1 MAAGLFPDELSK
13 PLNAS
18 EIRFRLFGTNAG
30 LVAFAALAALLLL
43 VMPLWLDAF
52 RLNLAAKYLSLA
64 FVAVG
69 LVLCWGYGGVLSLGQ
84 GVFWGLG
91 GYCLA
96 AFLKLEAARNI
107 AEESGTDQINA
118 LTTVGL
124 PDFMDWNQI
133 TELPWFWVPFKS
145 FPLTLFLIFAVP
157 TLLAYLLGTA
167 MFKRRVSGVY
177 FAIITQALCWLME
190 LLFVTRQGWTGG
202 INGIT
207 DLRTM
212 LGWDIRTTGAQN
224 TLYFATAVFLL
235 GTVLLGRLILSSKL
249 GRLLVAVRD
258 SEDRVRFSGYD
269 VAAFK
274 TFVFCVAA
282 AFSALGGAMFVLNV
296 GFMSPKLVTIEPS
309 IYMVIFCAVGGRM
322 SLTGAV
328 FGTLLISWA
337 RTWFSEEFPALW
349 YFAMGAIFIGVTLL
363 FPNGLAGIVTQ
374 LGTKIGQLFGLGGKK
389 AGPPV
394 PRIGPAALRT
404 EPAPSP
410 KPSPSA
416 APEQA

>member
-1 MAAGLFPDELSK
+1 MK
-13 PLNAS
+13 AS
-18 EIRFRLFGTNAG
+18 ELRFRLFGSHAG
-30 LVAFAALAALLLL
+30 VAAFALLALLLLL

-52 RLNLAAKYLSLA
+52 RLNMAAKYLSLA

-96 AFLKLEAARNI
+96 AFLKLEAAGNI
-107 AEESGTDQINA
+107 AAESGTDQINA
-118 LTTVGL
+118 LTTAGL

-145 FPLTLFLIFAVP
+145 FPVTLVLVFLVP
-157 TLLAYLLGTA
+157 TLLAYLLGVA

-177 FAIITQALCWLME
+177 FAIITQALCWLMQ

-212 LGWDIRTTGAQN
+212 LGWDIRTTEAQT
-224 TLYFATAVFLL
+224 TLYFATAGFLL
-235 GTVLLGRLILSSKL
+235 GVVLLGRLILSSKL

-269 VAAFK
+269 VASFK

-282 AFSALGGAMFVLNV
+282 AFSALGGAMFVLNT
-296 GFMSPKLVTIEPS
+296 GMISPMLVTIEPS

-349 YFAMGAIFIGVTLL
+349 YFAMGGIFIAVTLL
-363 FPNGLAGIVTQ
+363 FPNGLAGIVTDHSPK
-374 LGTKIGQLFGLGGKK
+374 LLRAVGLGGANKP
-389 AGPPV
+389 ATMTD
-394 PRIGPAALRT
+394 PAA
-404 EPAPSP
+404 
-410 KPSPSA
+410 A
-416 APEQA
+416 AVPTRA